1 MLYTTLLINVI
12 NFFTTLADAKRRQF
26 ASDKSKEPS
35 IAHVVNRRKI
45 FNQVID
51 LFSDDAILKE
61 YPLYIKFEGEIAVD
75 SGGVQRD
82 MLSAFWEE
90 VYVHFF
96 DGSSLLVPTVHPNVD
111 MSLLPKLGLILSHG
125 YLVCGFL
132 PTRIAFPAL
141 VSILNPPVTFPTSM
155 LVPAFADSLSV
166 FEAATVREALA
177 ANSTTF
183 SDIQNNIL
191 MTIFSRYG
199 CREYPTPKNIHSL
212 TENTARF
219 EFTIKPMAAYS
230 MMSSG
235 IPLEERLFWQSF
247 SLEELHSLY
256 MAINATPGKVLA
268 LFQEPT
274 LASEAEQRVFTY
286 LQQFVGNMKVDE
298 LRSFLR
304 FTTGSS
310 ALMAENIIVT
320 FNSTTGM
327 ARRPIA
333 HTCGCVLELPS
344 SYVSYLEF
352 EAEFSAILSNEYSWE
367 MHGV

>member
-26 ASDKSKEPS
+26 ASDKFKEPS

-61 YPLYIKFEGEIAVD
+61 YPLYIKFEGEIAID

-183 SDIQNNIL
+183 SDIQKDIL

-212 TENTARF
+212 IENTARF
-219 EFTIKPMAAYS
+219 EFMIKPMAAYS

-235 IPLEERLFWQSF
+235 INLEERLFWQSF
-247 SLEELHSLY
+247 SLEEMSRYWDTILY
-256 MAINATPGKVLA
+256 IECRVLSYSSIPLSSRGLTFCCIN
-268 LFQEPT
+268 
-274 LASEAEQRVFTY
+274 
-286 LQQFVGNMKVDE
+286 
-298 LRSFLR
+298 
-304 FTTGSS
+304 
-310 ALMAENIIVT
+310 
-320 FNSTTGM
+320 
-327 ARRPIA
+327 
-333 HTCGCVLELPS
+333 
-344 SYVSYLEF
+344 
-352 EAEFSAILSNEYSWE
+352 
-367 MHGV
+367 

>member
-1 MLYTTLLINVI
+1 
-12 NFFTTLADAKRRQF
+12 
-26 ASDKSKEPS
+26 
-35 IAHVVNRRKI
+35 
-45 FNQVID
+45 
-51 LFSDDAILKE
+51 
-61 YPLYIKFEGEIAVD
+61 
-75 SGGVQRD
+75 
-82 MLSAFWEE
+82 
-90 VYVHFF
+90 
-96 DGSSLLVPTVHPNVD
+96 
-111 MSLLPKLGLILSHG
+111 
-125 YLVCGFL
+125 
-132 PTRIAFPAL
+132 
-141 VSILNPPVTFPTSM
+141 M

-166 FEAATVREALA
+166 FEAATVREAVA

-183 SDIQNNIL
+183 SDIQKDIL

-333 HTCGCVLELPS
+333 HTCGCVLMTIFSRYGCREYPTPKNIHSLIENTARFEFMIKPMAAYSMMS
-344 SYVSYLEF
+344 SGINLEERLFWQSFSLEEMSRYWDTILYIECRVLSY
-352 EAEFSAILSNEYSWE
+352 SSIPLSSRGLTFCCIN
-367 MHGV
+367 

>member
-96 DGSSLLVPTVHPNVD
+96 DGSSLLVPTVHSNVD

-132 PTRIAFPAL
+132 PTRIAFTAL
-141 VSILNPPVTFPTSM
+141 VSILNPPVTFPTNM

-166 FEAATVREALA
+166 FEAATVREAVA

-183 SDIQNNIL
+183 SDIQKDIL

-235 IPLEERLFWQSF
+235 INLEERLFWQSF
-247 SLEELHSLY
+247 PLEEMSRYWDRILY
-256 MAINATPGKVLA
+256 IEWRVLSYSSIPLSSRGLTFCCIN
-268 LFQEPT
+268 
-274 LASEAEQRVFTY
+274 
-286 LQQFVGNMKVDE
+286 
-298 LRSFLR
+298 
-304 FTTGSS
+304 
-310 ALMAENIIVT
+310 
-320 FNSTTGM
+320 
-327 ARRPIA
+327 
-333 HTCGCVLELPS
+333 
-344 SYVSYLEF
+344 
-352 EAEFSAILSNEYSWE
+352 
-367 MHGV
+367 

>member
-1 MLYTTLLINVI
+1 M
-12 NFFTTLADAKRRQF
+12 
-26 ASDKSKEPS
+26 
-35 IAHVVNRRKI
+35 VNRGNI

-51 LFSDDAILKE
+51 LFSDDYFLKE

-90 VYVHFF
+90 AYIHFF

-141 VSILNPPVTFPTSM
+141 ASILNPSVTFPTNIP
-155 LVPAFADSLSV
+155 VPAFAESLSV
-166 FEAATVREALA
+166 FEAATVKEALA

-183 SDIQNNIL
+183 SDIQKDIL
-191 MTIFSRYG
+191 MSIFSRYG
-199 CREYPTPKNIHSL
+199 CRECPTPKNIHSL

-230 MMSSG
+230 MIGSG
-235 IPLEERLFWQSF
+235 IPSKEQLFWQSF

-268 LFQEPT
+268 LLQEPT
-274 LASEAEQRVFTY
+274 LGNEAEGRVFNY
-286 LQQFVGNMKVDE
+286 LQQFVGNLKVDE
-298 LRSFLR
+298 IRKFLR

-310 ALMAENIIVT
+310 ALMAENITVS
-320 FNSTTGM
+320 FN
-327 ARRPIA
+327 
-333 HTCGCVLELPS
+333 
-344 SYVSYLEF
+344 
-352 EAEFSAILSNEYSWE
+352 
-367 MHGV
+367 